1 MSIESK
7 HAYRF
12 GYLKSEQWKNVRIE
26 ALARERG
33 MCQICREESIS
44 NDAHHI
50 WYPENIYE
58 TTERHL
64 VILCRPCHD
73 FVHLMLPEC
82 KTRDE
87 DEGIAQWT
95 RFRNAVLTWRIEHM
109 KLFSSTDGVKLVS
122 AKYLGNELA
131 RLKTIISSK
140 TNNGKGIS
148 KAELG
153 NLFNQIRKIVEQG
166 IYKTFNRSDLAID
179 KE

>member
-1 MSIESK
+1 
-7 HAYRF
+7 
-12 GYLKSEQWKNVRIE
+12 
-26 ALARERG
+26 
-33 MCQICREESIS
+33 
-44 NDAHHI
+44 
-50 WYPENIYE
+50 
-58 TTERHL
+58 
-64 VILCRPCHD
+64 
-73 FVHLMLPEC
+73 
-82 KTRDE
+82 
-87 DEGIAQWT
+87 
-95 RFRNAVLTWRIEHM
+95 M